1 MAVIATPPKLQFFAA
16 DGAPLVGGKLYSYQ
30 AGTTTP
36 LPTFTNE
43 SAVTYNT
50 NPIILDARGEASV
63 WFGNQSYKLK
73 LTTAN
78 DEEIWTVDNLNAVTT
93 DPLTAL
99 AAATGATLVGFKQPA
114 TTAVARTVAAKL
126 SEIVSVKDF
135 GAQGNGTTDD
145 TSAFNAALAAQEGG
159 VVLVPGNETYRLATP
174 PTNYN
179 TGILLLGAQPSVS
192 NLPGTSDASVYDRSS
207 MVLQRYMNRSSVGGN
222 NGNEFLAAFQCTTPS
237 NTSST
242 ASYQK
247 GPIYARMTH
256 YEESVYSP
264 SFIGKDAVGIES
276 QVALETP
283 SNGRGWAMHGLVHI
297 PTGRDGYAVGMEVEI
312 LNGGATQGNPV
323 DEQHSKAGFM
333 SVMRTGVGTRALGIW
348 GQPGGGANGSW
359 QHGVVF
365 NPVAI
370 NTGGTAMIFPNN
382 VPLCTWDP
390 GPYPTTYT
398 NVLYSNTSN
407 VLVLGS
413 GSTSITMV
421 PGVNCLSSV
430 TTAQLV
436 INGSATPG
444 DSEQVRIGNGTINT
458 AGSLVGYIEI
468 YIGATKYKLPFYA
481 DA

>member
-1 MAVIATPPKLQFFAA
+1 MAVIAPQPKLQFFTA
-16 DGAPLVGGKLYSYQ
+16 DGTPLVGGKLYSYA

-36 LPTFTNE
+36 LATYTDE
-43 SAVTYNT
+43 SASTVNS
-50 NPIILDARGEASV
+50 NPIVLDSRGEASV
-63 WFGNQSYKLK
+63 WLGNQSYKLK

-78 DEEIWTVDNLNAVTT
+78 DQEIWTVDDLNVPVT
-93 DPLTAL
+93 DPLAAL
-99 AAATGATLVGFKQPA
+99 AAATGATLVGFKQSM

-126 SEIVSVKDF
+126 QETVSVKDF
-135 GAQGNGTTDD
+135 GAVGDGTTND

-207 MVLQRYMNRSSVGGN
+207 MVLQRYMNRASVGGN
-222 NGNEFLAAFQCTTPS
+222 NGNEFLAAFQCTTP
-237 NTSST
+237 TSTGST

-297 PTGRDGYAVGMEVEI
+297 PTGRNGYAVGMEVEI
-312 LNGGATQGNPV
+312 LNSGSLEGNPV
-323 DEQHSKAGFM
+323 DEQHSKAGYM
-333 SVMRTGVGTRALGIW
+333 AVMRTGVGTRAFGIW
-348 GQPGGGANGSW
+348 GQPGGGAAGSW
-359 QHGVVF
+359 QHGIVF
-365 NPVAI
+365 QPAAI
-370 NTGGTAMIFPNN
+370 NTAGTAMIFPNN
-382 VPLCTWDP
+382 IPLCTWDP
-390 GPYPTTYT
+390 GATPTTYT

-413 GSTSITMV
+413 GSTSISMV
-421 PGVNCLSSV
+421 PAVNCLS
-430 TTAQLV
+430 TLAAAQLAATATA
-436 INGSATPG
+436 SAAPSG
-444 DSEQVRIGNGTINT
+444 QLRIGNSTAAT
-458 AGSLVGYIEI
+458 AGSVSTYLEV
-468 YIGATKYKLPFYA
+468 YIGSTKYKVPLHA
-481 DA
+481 NA